1 MAMLYK
7 NFQNLKLSALGLGTM
22 RFPTLGEDPA
32 AVDMEKTREIV
43 DVAMQNGINYFDT
56 AWFYHGGRSES
67 VMGEILSAYP
77 RESFYLATK
86 FPGLDPKNLARKE
99 EIFEEQLK
107 RCRVD
112 YFDFY
117 LFHNVSDKTIDGY
130 LNPRF
135 GLLDYL
141 LEQKRRGRIK
151 HLGFST
157 HASNKQ
163 FLRFL
168 EAYGAEME
176 FCQIQLNYLDWNYQ
190 EAKEKVRVLNERD
203 IPIWVM
209 EPVRGGKLA
218 QLSSAHLEKLHAIR
232 SEETPASMAFRFLQ
246 SQKGIC
252 VTLSGMSNLQQVKE
266 NIATFSEEKP
276 LNAAE
281 LQALFEIAD
290 DMVAENALPCTACRY
305 CEEKCPKSI
314 PISQIFAEYNANRC
328 VNDKAAPASCI
339 GCKQCEAVC
348 PQEIKIA
355 SMMTYL
361 RAKDGRA

>member
-1 MAMLYK
+1 MIYK
-7 NFQNLKLSALGLGTM
+7 QFADLKLSALGLGTM
-22 RFPTLGEDPA
+22 RFPTVGEDPA

-43 DVAMQNGINYFDT
+43 DHAFRNGVNYFDT
-56 AWFYHGGRSES
+56 AWFYHAGKSES

-86 FPGLDPKNLARKE
+86 FPGLDPKNLEKKE
-99 EIFEEQLK
+99 DIFEEQLK

-112 YFDFY
+112 HFDFY
-117 LFHNVSDKTIDGY
+117 LFHNVSDKTIDDY
-130 LNPRF
+130 LNPAY

-141 LEQKRRGRIK
+141 LEQKKKGRIK

-157 HASNKQ
+157 HASNGQ
-163 FLRFL
+163 FVRFL
-168 EAYGAEME
+168 DAYGAHME

-190 EAKEKVRVLNERD
+190 AAGEKVRILNERN

-218 QLSSAHLEKLHAIR
+218 ALSPEHLVKMKAIR
-232 SEETPASMAFRFLQ
+232 AEESPAAMAFRFIQ

-252 VTLSGMSNLQQVKE
+252 VTLSGMSNLAQVKE

-276 LNAAE
+276 FTEKE
-281 LQALFEIAD
+281 LQAIFEIAD
-290 DMVAENALPCTACRY
+290 DMVAQNALPCTACRY
-305 CEEKCPKSI
+305 CEEKCPKKL
-314 PISQIFAEYNANRC
+314 PISQIFAEYNATRRVTGEN
-328 VNDKAAPASCI
+328 VPTACI
-339 GCKQCEAVC
+339 SCKQCEKVC

-355 SMMTYL
+355 SVMTYL
-361 RAKDGRA
+361 KERKNA

>member
-1 MAMLYK
+1 MIYK
-7 NFQNLKLSALGLGTM
+7 QFQDLKLSSLGLGTM
-22 RFPTLGEDPA
+22 RFPTVGDDPA

-43 DVAMQNGINYFDT
+43 DFAIQNGINYFDT
-56 AWFYHGGRSES
+56 AWFYHGGKSES

-77 RESFYLATK
+77 RESFYLASK
-86 FPGLDPKNLARKE
+86 FPGLDPKNFNKIE

-117 LFHNVSDKTIDGY
+117 LFHNVSDKTIDDY
-130 LNPRF
+130 LNPEY
-135 GLLDYL
+135 GLLTYL
-141 LEQKRRGRIK
+141 LEQKRKGRIK

-157 HASNKQ
+157 HASTAA

-168 EAYGAEME
+168 DAYGAHME

-190 EAKEKVRVLNERD
+190 DAKEKVRILNERN

-218 QLSSAHLEKLHAIR
+218 NLSPEHLAKMKNIR
-232 SEETPASMAFRFLQ
+232 VDESPAAMAFRFLQ

-252 VTLSGMSNLQQVKE
+252 VTLSGMSNLAQVKE
-266 NIATFSEEKP
+266 NIATFSEHKP
-276 LNAAE
+276 LNEGE
-281 LQALFEIAD
+281 LRALFEIAD
-290 DMVAENALPCTACRY
+290 DMVAQNALPCTACRY
-305 CEEKCPKSI
+305 CEEKCPQKLPI
-314 PISQIFAEYNANRC
+314 PQIFAEYNATRRVTGQN
-328 VNDKAAPASCI
+328 VPTSCI
-339 GCKQCEAVC
+339 SCKQCEAVC

-355 SMMTYL
+355 SVMTYL
-361 RAKDGRA
+361 KAKAK